1 MDDDKWRERF
11 RSSAG
16 DLEASVVQDTEVTV
30 TGVPGM
36 TGASHKKRTL
46 LLIVLS
52 VVAVAIVAGLVVG
65 ITALRS
71 DSFAL
76 SFADVST
83 DEPGTWTQ
91 LPLSGNGGNVTSV
104 AVDPNVP
111 GVVYAMTDNGL
122 FKSTDGAASWTQLLK
137 RDADLIMPEV
147 SVLPDSSSTV
157 FVTGSGLF
165 GDALRRS
172 VDGGVSWEN
181 LGWPGFT
188 PSSWNGSTIRYL
200 DLGSGPFI
208 YVTSSTDDGS
218 EPAASQDHI
227 WCSYDKGETWVEA
240 TDGGREQIIAARDE
254 SEGILTLT
262 DPDSGA
268 KLVSLVPPAV
278 DPTSPS
284 TMYAGTSRGVYK
296 SEDGGETW
304 NKSSAGLTASAVAG
318 LVVDPTNAS
327 TLYASTAEGISKSTD
342 GGQTWSLILDGG
354 SPGSLLQGA
363 SLVAAPSSPGTLYAW
378 TSAGLFRSDDGGG
391 AWRQAAAEGLA
402 AESAFQLSAELCA
415 VSLTDANVVVAATGN
430 GIARTS
436 DGGENWAV
444 VYGSEGTS
452 MLSRVKTAPGEPST
466 MYASAMGIAVTAD
479 AEAVFGEAAFDEAAT
494 DDDQTDLSG
503 LMDQEFSFL
512 KSSDDG
518 ATWTAL
524 AADHWLGYI
533 TDFEVDP
540 HDPARLYALQMSLS
554 GGASLLGATL
564 VSRSEDGGG
573 TWHDAKSSSARRAIL
588 QFLLDPRAEGTMY
601 TLTSAGLMQGTFVYR
616 STNGGKSW
624 SDITGDLNGET
635 LAKLF
640 IDPATKGGLYAIS
653 STGLYRWTPGSD

>member
-11 RSSAG
+11 RSSDVSSEATVAG
-16 DLEASVVQDTEVTV
+16 DTDAPL
-30 TGVPGM
+30 
-36 TGASHKKRTL
+36 TGAARKKRTL

-76 SFADVST
+76 SFSDVST
-83 DEPGTWTQ
+83 DETGTWTQ

-122 FKSTDGAASWTQLLK
+122 FKSIDEAASWTQLLK

-147 SVLPDSSSTV
+147 SVVPDSTSTV

-188 PSSWNGSTIRYL
+188 PVTWNGSTIRSL
-200 DLGSGPFI
+200 DLGSGPFM
-208 YVTSSTDDGS
+208 YVTESTDDGS
-218 EPAASQDHI
+218 EPGSSRAHI

-240 TDGGREQIIAARDE
+240 TGSDKERIIADRDE

-304 NKSSAGLTASAVAG
+304 KKTSEGLTASAVAG
-318 LVVDPTNAS
+318 LVVDPSNAS
-327 TLYASTAEGISKSTD
+327 TLYASTVEGISKSTD
-342 GGQTWSLILDGG
+342 GGQTWSLILGG
-354 SPGSLLQGA
+354 GPPGGLVQGA
-363 SLVAAPSSPGTLYAW
+363 SLVVAPSAPGTLYAW
-378 TSAGLFRSDDGGG
+378 TSGGLFRSDDGGA

-402 AESAFQLSAELCA
+402 AQSTFQLSAELCA
-415 VSLTDANVVVAATGN
+415 VSSADANVVVAATGN
-430 GIARTS
+430 GIARTP
-436 DGGENWAV
+436 DGGETWAV
-444 VYGSEGTS
+444 VYGSEGMS

-466 MYASAMGIAVTAD
+466 MYASALGIAMTVGA
-479 AEAVFGEAAFDEAAT
+479 EAAFDGAAA
-494 DDDQTDLSG
+494 DEEETDLSS
-503 LMDQEFSFL
+503 LMDREFSFL

-524 AADHWLGYI
+524 AADYWLGYI

-540 HDPARLYALQMSLS
+540 RDPTTLYALQMSLS

-564 VSRSEDGGG
+564 VSRSADGGN

-588 QFLLDPRAEGTMY
+588 QLLLDARTKDTMY
-601 TLTSAGLMQGTFVYR
+601 VLATGGLMQGTLVYR
-616 STNGGKSW
+616 STDRGKSW
-624 SDITGDLNGET
+624 SNITGELNGET
-635 LAKLF
+635 MTRLYV
-640 IDPATKGGLYAIS
+640 DPATESGLYAIS
-653 STGLYRWTPGSD
+653 SMGLYRWAPDSD